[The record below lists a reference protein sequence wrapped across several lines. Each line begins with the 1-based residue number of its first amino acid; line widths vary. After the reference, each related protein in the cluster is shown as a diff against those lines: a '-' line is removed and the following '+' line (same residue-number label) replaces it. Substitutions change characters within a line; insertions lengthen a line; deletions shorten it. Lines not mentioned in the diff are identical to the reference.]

1 MSVKRIITVALAST
15 VLLGFVG
22 FGVYDAVKTKDKLEF
37 QEVQLKSRTTEI
49 KDLNVKY
56 ERLNLELD
64 KAAKEKDTSKEQLEK
79 LNQEKQQLEQQKKDL
94 EAQLQAKLDQ
104 KNKIALAAAKVN
116 STGAAT
122 AYASSGGSCSDYMI
136 QAGITHPIAHEL
148 VNRENRS
155 CDPCIYNDGSPTGAR
170 DCNYSGGRA
179 YGIPQSLPGNKMAS
193 EGADWRTNP
202 VTQLRWMQKYVYG
215 RYTTWEGAKAH
226 HDQYGWY

>member
-22 FGVYDAVKTKDKLEF
+22 FGVYDAVKTKDKLDF

-64 KAAKEKDTSKEQLEK
+64 KAAKEKDTSKEQLDK

-104 KNKIALAAAKVN
+104 KNKIALAASKVGN
-116 STGAAT
+116 IGTAT
-122 AYASSGGSCSDYMI
+122 AYAASGSCDDYMI
-136 QAGITHPIAHEL
+136 QAGITHPIAHDL
-148 VNRENRS
+148 VNRENRA
-155 CDPCIYNDGSPTGAR
+155 CDPCRYNDGSPTGAH
-170 DCNYSGGRA
+170 DCNYTGGRA

-193 EGADWRTNP
+193 EGADWQTNP

-215 RYTTWEGAKAH
+215 RYGSWEAAKQH
-226 HDQYGWY
+226 HDELGWY